1 MDIKKLIAAYEELQV
16 DSMEDE
22 TGVNEIVENLEKP
35 ADMEQAEYTE
45 IKVEEPEVEELKEE
59 IEKADYEEIKIEE
72 PELDPAKKLL
82 KQFEELEVKEIA
94 PIEAKMEKPEV
105 KEIKIEEPEVEEL
118 KEEKIDEIS
127 LENAEEVNTQRQIDS
142 LKKTLQW
149 KKTGEEIDREIA
161 KEAKDKATK
170 SNELLKKWKKAKGYK
185 ESLEELNEEEY
196 TDRVDADFDIS
207 LYEYGVVRNP
217 QNDQTLIGIKPSDD
231 GLYTDYAVTYIS
243 LDDIKEVIENMEDGF
258 FTYIDQPKEE
268 ILEILNNDHIAPY
281 IQYVDSYNG
290 YFRDQFYESIKE
302 EKIKYYGVEYRDMH
316 TAIHNLIYTDTKEKA
331 EEILA
336 DLKQIEENP
345 DTTVFNDEEGGTVPN
360 SVVMWNDI
368 NDLAKDSIEI
378 NYRDVDDNGMY
389 DDIFVIN
396 YDGPKPDIYESLKD
410 SLESLVE
417 KAINEE
423 DIPKKYIVQD
433 IDLNSVDPIPDS
445 QDEFD
450 NLNDAMN
457 CLKKR
462 HQEAPDKYIELV
474 DTDND
479 TIIASTD
486 EIEDGSLKE
495 SADVMNTN
503 IELIDSWLTK
513 LGYEDAQGPQGYV
526 FMKKDGEDIKRIV
539 IDNNKLIYTK
549 GEEKK
554 EFPFSNTLEVQKA
567 FKSLSESINEKYS
580 ICKDMEKGYFYIC
593 SEDDVY
599 YDPDGEPYHFEDR
612 KEAEEFL
619 QGLDE
624 SLNEEVIAKFDEG
637 KHEIVKCDKGYYNR
651 YNIKE
656 GKARFTTKC
665 VESLPTALSALKKR
679 FPKAEED
686 K

>member
-22 TGVNEIVENLEKP
+22 TGVNEIVEGLEEKP
-35 ADMEQAEYTE
+35 ADMEQAEYSE
-45 IKVEEPEVEELKEE
+45 IKIEEPEVEEIKEE
-59 IEKADYEEIKIEE
+59 IEKADYDEIKVTE

-82 KQFEELEVKEIA
+82 KQFEDL
-94 PIEAKMEKPEV
+94 
-105 KEIKIEEPEVEEL
+105 EVEEI

-149 KKTGEEIDREIA
+149 KKSGEEIDREIA

-196 TDRVDADFDIS
+196 TDRVDVDFDIS

-217 QNDQTLIGIKPSDD
+217 QNDQTLIGIKPSND

-258 FTYIDQPKEE
+258 FNYIDQPKEE

-290 YFRDQFYESIKE
+290 YFRDQFYESMKE
-302 EKIKYYGVEYRDMH
+302 AISDYDDPQGRITLRDAKKEFEKLVKEADDIYWQGYKFIDITGLENACPAFTCINWEDIPELIRSWGYVVYEDEIEEP
-316 TAIHNLIYTDTKEKA
+316 AIALSKDITED
-331 EEILA
+331 
-336 DLKQIEENP
+336 DLKQMIQDFNKENGF
-345 DTTVFNDEEGGTVPN
+345 D
-360 SVVMWNDI
+360 
-368 NDLAKDSIEI
+368 
-378 NYRDVDDNGMY
+378 
-389 DDIFVIN
+389 
-396 YDGPKPDIYESLKD
+396 ESLKD
-410 SLESLVE
+410 SLESLVN

-423 DIPKKYIVQD
+423 DI
-433 IDLNSVDPIPDS
+433 
-445 QDEFD
+445 
-450 NLNDAMN
+450 M
-457 CLKKR
+457 
-462 HQEAPDKYIELV
+462 
-474 DTDND
+474 DTD
-479 TIIASTD
+479 
-486 EIEDGSLKE
+486 
-495 SADVMNTN
+495 

-526 FMKKDGEDIKRIV
+526 FMKKDGENLERIV

-554 EFPFSNTLEVQKA
+554 EFPFSNTLEIEKA
-567 FKSLSESINEKYS
+567 FKSLSESINEDGSLTESNDKYS

-599 YDPDGEPYHFEDR
+599 CDPDGEPYHFEDR

-619 QGLDE
+619 QGLNE